1 MGKLNDHFRNSA
13 PSEII
18 NPLVKGQVMRNL
30 CLMADVIQHDIQLLQ
45 VKKSLQNHS
54 THTLVICSLS
64 LHQGNKDNPENPEQ
78 KSSFQLGTLSL

>member
-45 VKKSLQNHS
+45 VKK
-54 THTLVICSLS
+54 
-64 LHQGNKDNPENPEQ
+64 
-78 KSSFQLGTLSL
+78 KSSESLYPYLSDLQSFLTPRKQR